1 MAQRWV
7 VSALLHTAAVIF
19 CVATASFFLLQVIPG
34 DPAEVIAGLGADTET
49 VERVRLRLG
58 LDRPWPERYARWIA
72 GIVRGELGT
81 SYVQGQPVALLL
93 AQRLPVTLRLALSA
107 LTMSIVIAVAAAVA
121 SRIGPVWET
130 CIRIFEY
137 GAFAFPQFWIALVL
151 VYLFGFRLGWFPI
164 FGSDGEGA
172 YVLPALALAFGNAAV
187 LSRTLRAALSEQR
200 RSTHVLAARS
210 LGISWIRIYLVH
222 MFPMALIPA
231 ITVLTIQAGYLLAGT
246 IVVEQVF
253 GLPGLGRLALT
264 AISQRDLPL
273 VQGAVLLFS
282 IVFPVFSLCGD
293 IVARALWPMF
303 RREER

>member
-1 MAQRWV
+1 MAQRWI
-7 VSALLHTAAVIF
+7 VSLVLHTFAVVF

-34 DPAEVIAGLGADTET
+34 DPASVIAGLDADPET
-49 VERVRLRLG
+49 VELVRMRLG
-58 LDRPWPERYARWIA
+58 LDRPWPERYGRWIA
-72 GIVRGELGT
+72 GIARGDLGV
-81 SYVQGQPVALLL
+81 SYVQGQPVTSLL
-93 AQRLPVTLRLALSA
+93 AQRLSVTFRLAISA
-107 LTMSIVIAVAAAVA
+107 LGMSIFIAVASALV
-121 SRIGPVWET
+121 SRIGSAWE
-130 CIRIFEY
+130 IGVRMFEY

-172 YVLPALALAFGNAAV
+172 YVLPACALALGNAAV

-210 LGISWIRIYLVH
+210 LGIPWIRIYLVH
-222 MFPMALIPA
+222 IFPAALIPA

-273 VQGAVLLFS
+273 VQGVVLLFS
-282 IVFPVFSLCGD
+282 VVFPVFSLCGD
-293 IVARALWPMF
+293 IVVRALWPMF

>member
-7 VSALLHTAAVIF
+7 VSLVLHTVAVVF

-34 DPAEVIAGLGADTET
+34 DPASVIAGLDADSET
-49 VERVRLRLG
+49 VELVRLRLG
-58 LDRPWPERYARWIA
+58 LDRPLSERYVHWIA
-72 GIVRGELGT
+72 GIVQGELGV
-81 SYVQGQPVALLL
+81 SYVQGQPVTTLL
-93 AQRLPVTLRLALSA
+93 AQRIPVTLRLALSA
-107 LTMSIVIAVAAAVA
+107 LAMSTIIAVAAAFA
-121 SRIGPVWET
+121 SRIGPVWEAGV
-130 CIRIFEY
+130 RIFEY

-164 FGSDGEGA
+164 FGVDGERA
-172 YVLPALALAFGNAAV
+172 YVLPALALALGNAAV

-210 LGISWIRIYLVH
+210 LGIPWIRIYLVH
-222 MFPMALIPA
+222 MFPVALIPA
-231 ITVLTIQAGYLLAGT
+231 ITVLTVQAGYLLAGT

-273 VQGAVLLFS
+273 VQGVVLLFS
-282 IVFPVFSLCGD
+282 IVFPVFSLWGD
-293 IVARALWPMF
+293 IVARALWPVF